1 MPNGVICGGA
11 VDGSNQLGAM
21 VTCHAVTARPAGTA
35 AAAAVAGV
43 AASATT
49 ATSNKRVNARLKP
62 RSWNDVMSTLRV
74 AMVVGPERSREDEL
88 RLLRRHPRA
97 RFQQVT

>member
-21 VTCHAVTARPAGTA
+21 VTCHAMTARPDGA

-43 AASATT
+43 AARATT

-88 RLLRRHPRA
+88 RPLRRHPRA